1 MALLRDYTLPF
12 FLAALLHGGIFAMM
26 LIVWPSAAVVPAQT
40 IKPPTINASLIVMQ
54 AKPAARQKPN
64 QDAGQAAQQ
73 RASADKAKALQL
85 KQKRAEQEKAR
96 KDKEARAKA
105 AREKA
110 AKDKA
115 DQDQAAKAR
124 AEAARLKQLQ
134 ALGQLADSAFEQ
146 ALEAENLSLQAES
159 DAEQAQ
165 SYRGG
170 IYELV
175 RQQWSRPPSARNGM
189 QAKLLVELI
198 PTGDVIAVTVV
209 ESSGNAA
216 FDRSAEQAVRS
227 ARRFVV
233 PTENALFE
241 QYFRRFYFL
250 FRPEDLLR

>member
-1 MALLRDYTLPF
+1 MGNGRNERVMKY
-12 FLAALLHGGIFAMM
+12 
-26 LIVWPSAAVVPAQT
+26 VSET
-40 IKPPTINASLIVMQ
+40 IKEGYFGPELRMKAMQ
-54 AKPAARQKPN
+54 FM
-64 QDAGQAAQQ
+64 
-73 RASADKAKALQL
+73 
-85 KQKRAEQEKAR
+85 
-96 KDKEARAKA
+96 
-105 AREKA
+105 REF
-110 AKDKA
+110 
-115 DQDQAAKAR
+115 
-124 AEAARLKQLQ
+124 
-134 ALGQLADSAFEQ
+134 FEQ